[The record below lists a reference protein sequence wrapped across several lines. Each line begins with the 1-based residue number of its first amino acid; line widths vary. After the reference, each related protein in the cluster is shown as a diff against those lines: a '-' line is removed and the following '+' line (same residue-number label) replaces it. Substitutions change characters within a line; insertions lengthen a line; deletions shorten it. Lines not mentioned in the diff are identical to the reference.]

1 MSEITAQW
9 TLPERGLP
17 LCHHQRNAG
26 CPVGNSFAHGVG
38 QGRTGLGVGMGG
50 GGRGPGLR
58 VQKRRNQRDQMM
70 ETNEEASL
78 EIRKID
84 QGKTKRLRG

>member
-1 MSEITAQW
+1 
-9 TLPERGLP
+9 
-17 LCHHQRNAG
+17 
-26 CPVGNSFAHGVG
+26 
-38 QGRTGLGVGMGG
+38 MGG